1 MPDEAP
7 VTSATGFLSFIGLPS
22 RRWSVIIVHSPYDE
36 HHIVRQKKNTGY
48 DRCGSPWGTSARPG
62 AWRWGSG
69 LRAPTREGTPKHAT
83 GTCACPSQ
91 LRASELRLRGAL
103 ACKAPSAPTPSA
115 TITCAD
121 VPLGKKPRQV
131 DGVRHHAVA
140 RFVGMQVVARVG
152 ERQEAG
158 GPRGIAQHRVEVDD
172 RLERA
177 ARPDPPVDRLPR
189 RLALRPVVVRSSEP

>member
-69 LRAPTREGTPKHAT
+69 LRAPTREGTPKRAT

-115 TITCAD
+115 THRVVQRFPKEWAD
-121 VPLGKKPRQV
+121 ESLRPGAALV
-131 DGVRHHAVA
+131 
-140 RFVGMQVVARVG
+140 
-152 ERQEAG
+152 
-158 GPRGIAQHRVEVDD
+158 GPRLSVGTEPWAGVFEGDPLRA
-172 RLERA
+172 ERPSA
-177 ARPDPPVDRLPR
+177 
-189 RLALRPVVVRSSEP
+189 